1 MFFCFYCSLFPFRV
15 GKKLNKAAIIQHVNT
30 QAILS
35 LSVLSLSEPWAGCPP
50 REEIHLQITLWRGT
64 YAPGRCQHAATGP
77 QPKHRKPRRPEL
89 YVPYR
94 SFEPCPTGTIV
105 YLEKST
111 YIFFWT
117 IQHKA
122 SNPTHS
128 RTMKSE
134 AENIFHQNNHFPG
147 RVSNENVFI

>member
-1 MFFCFYCSLFPFRV
+1 MSTLRPSSVYLCCPD
-15 GKKLNKAAIIQHVNT
+15 LNPELAAHHARKAIHKSPHGAVHTLRAATNT
-30 QAILS
+30 LH
-35 LSVLSLSEPWAGCPP
+35 G
-50 REEIHLQITLWRGT
+50 
-64 YAPGRCQHAATGP
+64 ATGP

-105 YLEKST
+105 YLEKFTS
-111 YIFFWT
+111 IFFWR

-122 SNPTHS
+122 SYPTHS

-147 RVSNENVFI
+147 KVSNENVFI